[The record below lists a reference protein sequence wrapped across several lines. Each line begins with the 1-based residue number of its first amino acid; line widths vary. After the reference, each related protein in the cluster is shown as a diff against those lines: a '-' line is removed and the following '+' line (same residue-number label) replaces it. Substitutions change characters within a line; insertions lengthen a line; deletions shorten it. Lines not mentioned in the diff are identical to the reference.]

1 METSNAVSILSLS
14 SLSASSTTSQSQ
26 FGEKVNSDSLLLL
39 FDEIWMKLLELAKKL
54 RDIMRAYN
62 EVRQG
67 LSWLLQKNALEKQ
80 MDAIDKTCEA
90 AIFTG
95 AGSCLSGVMTMGFGF
110 VGTMGFG
117 FVGGESGVIFG
128 QGVGHT
134 AMGGFGLAAGLVK
147 RQGDEDS
154 AIAELKQTGAQSYSK
169 NMMDIMDKAL
179 EIMQQILGMGTS
191 LVEVLAQML
200 RSLAR

>member
-1 METSNAVSILSLS
+1 METSNAVSILSPS

-54 RDIMRAYN
+54 RDIMRSYN
-62 EVRQG
+62 EVRQK
-67 LSWLLQKNALEKQ
+67 LSWELQKNALQTQ

-90 AIFTG
+90 AIFT
-95 AGSCLSGVMTMGFGF
+95 AVGSCLSGVL
-110 VGTMGFG
+110 TMGFG

-134 AMGGFGLAAGLVK
+134 AMGGFGLAAGLVQ

-154 AIAELKQTGAQSYSK
+154 AIAGLQQTGAQSYSK

>member
-1 METSNAVSILSLS
+1 MDASNAVSILSPS

-54 RDIMRAYN
+54 RDILRSYN
-62 EVRQG
+62 EVRQE
-67 LSWLLQKNALEKQ
+67 LSWELQKNALQTQ
-80 MDAIDKTCEA
+80 MDAIDKTYSA
-90 AIFTG
+90 SMLNAGGSIF
-95 AGSCLSGVMTMGFGF
+95 SGLLTIGCGIM
-110 VGTMGFG
+110 
-117 FVGGESGVIFG
+117 GGESGLMLGHGAGNIF
-128 QGVGHT
+128 
-134 AMGGFGLAAGLVK
+134 AGSFSLGASVEQYQSDQD
-147 RQGDEDS
+147 R